1 MGKKSDTPMADTN
14 TMKKTILVTDSG
26 LGGLSVFTDIA
37 AGLAKASLWPRVA
50 MIYFNAWPEQT
61 RGYNHQPDM
70 AAKARVFNNA
80 LKSMNTYEPDM
91 ILIACNTLSV
101 IYPFTGFSKSTAI
114 PVTGIVDHGIEMIV
128 RALESEPESCVI
140 IFGTPTTA
148 DARSHALGLIKKGI
162 AKHRII
168 SQGCVDL
175 AGKIERDPFGHE
187 VEQLVREN
195 VVQAVQRVQQGGKN
209 FKKVFAA
216 LCCTHFGYCK
226 NLFEKHLEQQI
237 TLGRLA
243 NNDKIGIEIL
253 NPNEKMAQNV
263 LASELKKP
271 FKADIDM
278 QIVSRVEWESTRINA
293 YEQLLKSKSQ
303 QVVLALKQYE
313 LNAELFEV

>member
-37 AGLAKASLWPRVA
+37 AGLAKASLWPRVS

-70 AAKARVFNNA
+70 VAKARVFNNA
-80 LKSMNTYEPDM
+80 LEAMNAYEPDM

-101 IYPFTGFSKSTAI
+101 IYPFTEFSRTSAI
-114 PVTGIVDHGIEMIV
+114 PVTGIVDHGIEMIAQ
-128 RALESEPESCVI
+128 ALESEPESCVI

-148 DARSHALGLIKKGI
+148 DAGSHALGLIKKGI
-162 AKHRII
+162 EKQRII

-175 AGKIERDPFGHE
+175 AGKIERNPFGHE
-187 VEQLVREN
+187 VEQRVREN
-195 VVQAVQRVQQGGKN
+195 VAQAVQRCDKK
-209 FKKVFAA
+209 FTKVFAA

-226 NLFEKHLEQQI
+226 DLFEKHLKQQI
-237 TLGRLA
+237 TAGQA
-243 NNDKIGIEIL
+243 NDHKIYFEIL
-253 NPNEKMAQNV
+253 NPNERMAQNV
-263 LASELKKP
+263 LAPEQEKP

-278 QIVSRVEWESTRINA
+278 QIVSRVEWEASRIDA
-293 YEQLLKSKSQ
+293 YEQLLQSKSQ
-303 QVVLALKQYE
+303 PVVLALKQYE